1 MEAHHERASGIP
13 IENVARHAGSWHHD
27 RQTFAGTPI
36 MPVTYAP
43 LPKKSANV
51 SLAESLL
58 AEAKDLG
65 LNVSQAAEAGLAR
78 AVSDK
83 RAEVWL
89 KENAEAI
96 AGYNDYIEK
105 NGLPLD
111 EFRMF

>member
-1 MEAHHERASGIP
+1 MRMPVRFGR
-13 IENVARHAGSWHHD
+13 NGSVVRVGKSRD
-27 RQTFAGTPI
+27 LS

-58 AEAKDLG
+58 AEAKELG
-65 LNVSQAAEAGLAR
+65 LNVSQAAEAGLAK

-96 AGYNDYIEK
+96 ACYNDYIEK

-111 EFRMF
+111 EFRMV